1 MDARLYKSGAVETP
15 PDPPASPSL
24 GYPISGDN
32 STGQAASVPG
42 PYRDYM
48 IGQSLQNI
56 IEAAGLT
63 PDHTDLTLLRQAIVK
78 LVSASNHVVRLEDV
92 TFGPSVSDGDAVYWD
107 NANSRYDRAIAD
119 GTDKQKMVGFADV
132 TNSLVEAF
140 GRSALFSGLTAGA
153 PYYLSDSTAG
163 AISSTAPSEKVA
175 VGLAKSATVMFVDI
189 DPDDGTPIQDQ
200 TTWNTGTDNTESI
213 ISPAKLDAK
222 IKYSVA
228 RFASVRQ
235 TVQTGPIDSNGRA
248 DFISDN
254 GGLSVITDD
263 LTVTP
268 LILSYGDGFD
278 EKGEVNITVKLESN
292 LTWSGLTDDAVNYLY
307 VDYDDSGN
315 VASATASTLPPDYR
329 QAPETDISSPSSG
342 QFWYPTKHRSR
353 GKTYNGSSWDSG
365 LRVCVGQATAS
376 SGSITDVVSYA
387 YQGNATQDFTSL
399 TAGSGF
405 SFNHNIGVP
414 FDLLIAKR
422 KLRIDDPVS
431 NFVTGEVMDLDFQ
444 PIGTGTSS
452 IATGV
457 KLVSVPTT
465 ERTAVLNNVGNQSTF
480 NQLLETTG
488 NSNNAVSVS
497 KTSLKTLIQRAF

>member
-1 MDARLYKSGAVETP
+1 MSDPITALPTPPSTGDPDNFDARADAFLGALPTF
-15 PDPPASPSL
+15 
-24 GYPISGDN
+24 
-32 STGQAASVPG
+32 
-42 PYRDYM
+42 
-48 IGQSLQNI
+48 QSELN
-56 IEAAGLT
+56 T
-63 PDHTDLTLLRQAIVK
+63 F
-78 LVSASNHVVRLEDV
+78 ASNL
-92 TFGPSVSDGDAVYWD
+92 
-107 NANSRYDRAIAD
+107 NN
-119 GTDKQKMVGFADV
+119 
-132 TNSLVEAF
+132 
-140 GRSALFSGLTAGA
+140 
-153 PYYLSDSTAG
+153 LSTSS
-163 AISSTAPSEKVA
+163 ISSTSLALSVVEKTLTVETGKSYYVGMSVKIAYAQDGTKWMIGDVTSYDSGTGELVVEVDTVKGSGTYDDWVITLSFNGQIEPEQAPSLATASSVTALSNRVNFAA
-175 VGLAKSATVMFVDI
+175 VR
-189 DPDDGTPIQDQ
+189 
-200 TTWNTGTDNTESI
+200 N
-213 ISPAKLDAK
+213 
-222 IKYSVA
+222 
-228 RFASVRQ
+228 
-235 TVQTGPIDSNGRA
+235 TVQTGPIDANGRA

-353 GKTYNGSSWDSG
+353 GKTYNGATWDSE

-387 YQGNATQDFTSL
+387 YQGKAAQDFTAL

-422 KLRIDDPVS
+422 KLRIVDPVS

-452 IATGV
+452 VATGV
-457 KLVSVPTT
+457 KLVSVPST
-465 ERTAVLNNVGNQSTF
+465 ERTAILNNVGNQSTF